1 MVETSTMSQLVAL
14 VFLVFLSGFF
24 SGSET
29 ALVSVNR
36 IRLKKMVE
44 EGRREAVIVENLLDH
59 PNKLL
64 ATILV
69 GNNLVNIAAA
79 AIATSLAIE
88 YYGSRGV
95 GIATGI
101 MTFLVLVFG
110 EITPKSYAI
119 QNAEKISLRIA
130 RIMSFLVRTLYPIV
144 RVLTAITKPIITRL
158 GGEMHLTPYITEEEI
173 KMLVEVGEKEGV
185 IEKGEK
191 EMIHGIFKFGDM
203 EAKEVMVPRID
214 MKCLSVGDTVEKA
227 VDYVL
232 KTGYSRFPVYEKN
245 VDNIVGILYSKDL
258 FGRPP
263 REQIKSLLRPAYYIP
278 ESKKLD
284 EILREMQEK
293 KTQMAIVVDEYGGTL
308 GLVTLEDI
316 LEEIVGEIMDEYD
329 KEEPRVQVIEDGVAV
344 VDAKA
349 DIEEL
354 NEILDIDL
362 PEEDFETVGGL
373 IFNVLGRIPKPGDR
387 VKINGNLM
395 EVKTMRGRRISKIK
409 VTRGQKEKRKKS
421 SPE

>member
-1 MVETSTMSQLVAL
+1 MA
-14 VFLVFLSGFF
+14 
-24 SGSET
+24 
-29 ALVSVNR
+29 
-36 IRLKKMVE
+36 E
-44 EGRREAVIVENLLDH
+44 EGKEEAEIVEKLLNR

-79 AIATSLAIE
+79 SIATSLAID
-88 YYGSRGV
+88 YFGSRGV
-95 GIATGI
+95 GIATGV
-101 MTFLVLVFG
+101 MTFLILVFG
-110 EITPKSYAI
+110 EVTPKSYAI

-130 RIMSFLVRTLYPIV
+130 KPMNFLVRVLYPVV
-144 RVLTAITKPIITRL
+144 RVLTAITKPIINRL

-173 KMLVEVGEKEGV
+173 KMLVEVGEREGV

-191 EMIHGIFKFGDM
+191 EMIHGIFEFGDM

-214 MKCLSVGDTVEKA
+214 MICLSVDDSLEKA
-227 VDYVL
+227 IDYVI
-232 KTGYSRFPVYEKN
+232 KTGHTRFPVYEKN
-245 VDNIVGILYSKDL
+245 IDNIVGILNSKDL
-258 FGRPP
+258 FRRKPDEKI
-263 REQIKSLLRPAYYIP
+263 RDLVRPAYYIP

-284 EILREMQEK
+284 EILREMQDR

-316 LEEIVGEIMDEYD
+316 IEEIVGEIMDEYD
-329 KEEPRVQVIEDGVAV
+329 KEEPKVQIINDGVAI

-349 DIEEL
+349 DIGDL
-354 NEILDIDL
+354 NEALDIDL

-373 IFNVLGRIPKPGDR
+373 MFNVLGRIPKPGDR
-387 VKINGNLM
+387 VKINGNVM

-409 VTRGQKEKRKKS
+409 VTKEREDKK
-421 SPE
+421 EE